1 MKLLKNNFY
10 DILRLYINQI
20 GITIFSLVLYT
31 AVQRIDD
38 EAINLKIKVAISVL
52 STLFYFVLLYTVSW
66 DYGGKDKIRIDAGRL
81 EKNSFKGAAMGL
93 WANVPN
99 FILALLC
106 VVAFGIHMSYEN
118 AGNVNAFF
126 DSSSDL
132 LNLFVRFTMAMYLGI
147 LQAVF
152 YGIKANS
159 ELLYFFWQAVGY
171 LVMPLFA
178 VLATHIGYTFGLK
191 NKKIFPSGKSSQ
203 NGKNE

>member
-31 AVQRIDD
+31 AIQRIDD
-38 EAINLKIKVAISVL
+38 EALNLKIKVAISIFA
-52 STLFYFVLLYTVSW
+52 TLFYLVLLYNVSW

-81 EKNSFKGAAMGL
+81 KENKFKGTLMGL

-99 FILALLC
+99 LLLALLC
-106 VVAFGIHMSYEN
+106 VVTFGIHMNFEN
-118 AGNVNAFF
+118 AGTTNAFF
-126 DSSSDL
+126 EGSSSL
-132 LNLFVRFTMAMYLGI
+132 LNLIVRFSMAMYLGI

-152 YGIKANS
+152 FALKENTLI
-159 ELLYFFWQAVGY
+159 YFFWQGVGY

-203 NGKNE
+203 KGKT